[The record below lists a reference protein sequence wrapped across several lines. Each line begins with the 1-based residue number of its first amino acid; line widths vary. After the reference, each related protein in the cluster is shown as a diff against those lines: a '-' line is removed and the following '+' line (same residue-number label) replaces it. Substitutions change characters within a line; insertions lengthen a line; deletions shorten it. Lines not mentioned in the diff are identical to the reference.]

1 MVIQDRLDVDKE
13 VKMYKLTKEEMTY
26 IYGSGFTGTL
36 INAVRNGILS
46 ITDIGRY
53 FGSSIRRII
62 EGNLCRY

>member
-1 MVIQDRLDVDKE
+1 MK
-13 VKMYKLTKEEMTY
+13 KLTKEEMKK
-26 IYGSGFTGTL
+26 INGSGLTGTL

-53 FGSSIRRII
+53 FGSALRRII